1 MKRIIKTLALA
12 LTGAF
17 ILAACEDVPAP
28 YITPTNNGGGS
39 VVPEAT
45 EVTCAQA
52 VELTAAL
59 ADGATSAETYAITGY
74 ITEVVGEVS
83 RNQQT
88 FWLADTKD
96 GGRVFE
102 AYWADLPEGV
112 TQFKAGSKVKITG
125 QLTKYVNSN
134 TGKMTPEIKNAKVE
148 ILEGGGDDVP
158 SDAIEV
164 TCAQAVELTNALADG
179 ATSAETYAITGYIT
193 EVVGEVSR
201 NQQTFWMA
209 DTKDGGRVFE
219 AYWADLPEGVTE
231 FKAGS
236 KVKITGQ
243 LMKYV
248 NSKTGQVTPEIKN
261 AKVVILEDAT
271 PEPTPSGTEV
281 TCAQAVELTNA
292 LADGATSTETYSVTG
307 YITEVVGSV
316 SRNQQTFWMADTKDG
331 GRVFEAYWANL
342 PEGVTEFKAGSKVK
356 ITGQL
361 MKYVNANT
369 GQVTPEIKNADVV
382 ILEEGTPDTPDTP
395 DTGAGSKETPY
406 TVAQALDIINA
417 GTYTSAKVYI
427 KGTISQISEISTS
440 YGNATYYISDDGST
454 TKQLQV
460 FRGYGLGGDKFTSED
475 DLLVGDDVVVY
486 GELTLYGGQTPEVT
500 HSQLY
505 MLNGETS
512 GGDTPDP
519 QPSTGNTITFS
530 ENGYENAQDFDGKSI
545 TVGDATLTFSVGS
558 GSTTPKYYNTG
569 TAMRLYGGNTLT
581 ISSSKAIAKVEFTYN
596 SGADYTPTAETAT
609 VTPGT
614 YDFSSHTWTGSAT
627 SIVLSNKANRGHF
640 RIASITITYAN

>member
-307 YITEVVGSV
+307 FITEVVGSV

-342 PEGVTEFKAGSKVK
+342 PESVTEFKAGSKVK

-427 KGTISQISEISTS
+427 KGTISQISEISTG

-486 GELTLYGGQTPEVT
+486 GELTLYGG
-500 HSQLY
+500 
-505 MLNGETS
+505 
-512 GGDTPDP
+512 
-519 QPSTGNTITFS
+519 
-530 ENGYENAQDFDGKSI
+530 
-545 TVGDATLTFSVGS
+545 
-558 GSTTPKYYNTG
+558 
-569 TAMRLYGGNTLT
+569 
-581 ISSSKAIAKVEFTYN
+581 
-596 SGADYTPTAETAT
+596 
-609 VTPGT
+609 
-614 YDFSSHTWTGSAT
+614 
-627 SIVLSNKANRGHF
+627 
-640 RIASITITYAN
+640 